1 MNRKLVAS
9 LPELKKAAVR
19 LVNLITGTRKNTGAV
34 SIDISSRSMTF
45 RTAEGFYKTLTN
57 GADCLS
63 DYFVS
68 IREEDL
74 LGLV

>member
-1 MNRKLVAS
+1 MVAS
-9 LPELKKAAVR
+9 LPELKTAAER
-19 LVNLITGTRKNTGAV
+19 LVNIITGARTNAGAV
-34 SIDISSRSMTF
+34 SIDISYRSMTF

-68 IREEDL
+68 ITEEDL